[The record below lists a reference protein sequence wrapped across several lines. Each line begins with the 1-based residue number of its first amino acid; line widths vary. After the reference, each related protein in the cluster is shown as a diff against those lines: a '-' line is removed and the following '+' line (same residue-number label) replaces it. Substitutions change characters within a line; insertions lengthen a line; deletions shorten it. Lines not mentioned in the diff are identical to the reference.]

1 MLDNYPVLDSSMS
14 GITQRNYLFVLIFFV
29 FFFQIFCFDI
39 EKFEI
44 INRLNPSRKVRL
56 NLCFD
61 NYLVLDSL
69 ISFIILFF

>member
-61 NYLVLDSL
+61 NYPVLNSL

>member
-56 NLCFD
+56 NLYFD
-61 NYLVLDSL
+61 NYPVLDSL